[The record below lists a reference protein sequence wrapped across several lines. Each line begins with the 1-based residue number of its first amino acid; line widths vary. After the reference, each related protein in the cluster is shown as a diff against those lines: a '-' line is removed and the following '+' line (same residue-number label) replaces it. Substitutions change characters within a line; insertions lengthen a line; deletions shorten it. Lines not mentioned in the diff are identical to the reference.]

1 MRDDP
6 NRERYNVEAV
16 QRVASICALFSA
28 ERPSLSLREIARL
41 TAIPVRTAAKIVSTL
56 EARKLLSS
64 TGRNGEWS
72 LGPHWLQIADYKR
85 NRTNIREAAT
95 SILYALREQ
104 LNETFIF
111 GVRDGDRRI
120 IAECLISTQPIRRV
134 SKVGDE
140 IPLHVG
146 SSGRSILSG
155 LSDAEISEYLSR
167 AKLINYGYDTMT
179 DPKRIWA
186 DIRKSRQDGYLTSK
200 AEITKESFSSSAAI
214 RSYRGEVVAALT
226 ITFPLSRLTD
236 DLRSQSIRLA
246 MDGAQRISR
255 RLGYAPASNPSA

>member
-1 MRDDP
+1 MKDDA
-6 NRERYNVEAV
+6 NRERYSVEAV

-28 ERPSLSLREIARL
+28 QRPSLPLREIARL
-41 TAIPVRTAAKIVSTL
+41 TAIPVRTAAKIVNTL
-56 EARKLLSS
+56 EARELLSS
-64 TGRNGEWS
+64 SGRNEWS
-72 LGPHWLQIADYKR
+72 LGPNWLRIADYKR
-85 NRTNIREAAT
+85 NRTNMREAAT

-146 SSGRSILSG
+146 SSGRSILAG

-186 DIRKSRQDGYLTSK
+186 DIRKARANGYLTSM
-200 AEITKESFSSSAAI
+200 AEITKESFSSSAAV

-236 DLRSQSIRLA
+236 DLKSQSIRLA
-246 MDGAQRISR
+246 VEGAQRLSR
-255 RLGYAPASNPSA
+255 RLGHAPVPTPSA